1 MSKIAVIGAG
11 SVAFSMSLI
20 QDFALTKGLSG
31 CTVTFMDI
39 NQDRLNMVYS
49 LASRYIKEL
58 DMDLNLEK
66 TTSREEAIRE
76 ADFVINTVKV
86 DGYDFMEAER
96 EIAEKHGYYRGI
108 DDKVSDYYGGFF
120 AYKQLNFFLD
130 LARDVERISPNA
142 WFMQVSNPVF
152 EGTNIIARETG
163 LKVAGFCHGAQ
174 GYKDIVKIL
183 KLNPEEV
190 EAQVVGLNHCNWLT
204 RFLYRGNNAYPLI
217 DEWIE
222 KESEN
227 YWKSDEYLHNPW
239 GYHITPAAV
248 EMYKLYGVFPVG
260 DSVRSVSPWWFNTDL
275 ETKEKYFSS
284 GGPDSEVGWTMY
296 LFGLKMRLRMME
308 ELAKDEKTPITE
320 KLPPRPS
327 GEVIVPFIDSIIN
340 NKKEKLILNI
350 PNNGAVEG
358 LPDDV
363 VVEIPVT
370 VGKDTLEREK
380 IGRLPS
386 RLMLHIII
394 PRWLRMEIVLQA
406 FRERDKKSIL
416 LMLMEDHRTKSL
428 EQVEALIEDI
438 LSQPW
443 NGSAKEHYR

>member
-39 NQDRLNMVYS
+39 NQDRLSMVYG

-66 TTSREEAIRE
+66 TTSREKAIRE

-96 EIAEKHGYYRGI
+96 KIAEKHGYYRGI

-260 DSVRSVSPWWFNTDL
+260 DSVRSVSPWWFNTNL

-380 IGRLPS
+380 IGRLPN